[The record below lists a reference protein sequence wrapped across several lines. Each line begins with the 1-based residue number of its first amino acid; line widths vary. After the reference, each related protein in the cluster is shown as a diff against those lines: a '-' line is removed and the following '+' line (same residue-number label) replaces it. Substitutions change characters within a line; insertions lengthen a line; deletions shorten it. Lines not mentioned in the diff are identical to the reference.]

1 LDPARYPGNPE
12 ARKTTHLNEPIR
24 LLINRI
30 SAEWPPIHKQD
41 WILDGSY
48 RLASPSSFTDLL
60 QHNLELLLN
69 IHLNQKPIN
78 FSLLTK
84 FQELKIALMDEVSIS
99 SRVFV
104 PLNQIK
110 ISKTFQWALYER
122 FLNPAEG
129 FNISAGLNLSRK
141 NACNLRKYLSAYRS
155 AGKEA
160 RKRAIFIGVE
170 R

>member
-1 LDPARYPGNPE
+1 
-12 ARKTTHLNEPIR
+12 
-24 LLINRI
+24 
-30 SAEWPPIHKQD
+30 
-41 WILDGSY
+41 
-48 RLASPSSFTDLL
+48 
-60 QHNLELLLN
+60 
-69 IHLNQKPIN
+69 
-78 FSLLTK
+78 
-84 FQELKIALMDEVSIS
+84 MDEVSIS
-99 SRVFV
+99 SCVFV

-122 FLNPAEG
+122 FLNPGEG

-155 AGKEA
+155 AEREA